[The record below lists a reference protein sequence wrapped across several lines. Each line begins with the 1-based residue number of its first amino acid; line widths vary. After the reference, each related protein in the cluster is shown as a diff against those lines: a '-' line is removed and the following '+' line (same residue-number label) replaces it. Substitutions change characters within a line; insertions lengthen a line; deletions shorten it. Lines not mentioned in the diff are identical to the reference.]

1 MVHSTSSKGPKR
13 YRYYVCTKAMK
24 RGWYTCPSKS
34 VPAGEL
40 ERFVVEQ
47 IRSIGRDPGV
57 LAETIRQVRAQ
68 SQKAI
73 ADLERERGTLERDIA
88 RHGKALK
95 QQLGAVPGSNGADV
109 ARQQDELR
117 RLETRLTEVRERH
130 LVLSRDLVDEREVVQ
145 ALSLFDPVWDS
156 LTPREQA
163 RVVQLL
169 VERVDYDGKNGN
181 VAITFRPTGIKA
193 LAQKEAEDAA

>member
-1 MVHSTSSKGPKR
+1 VD
-13 YRYYVCTKAMK
+13 
-24 RGWYTCPSKS
+24 
-34 VPAGEL
+34 
-40 ERFVVEQ
+40 Q

-57 LAETIRQVRAQ
+57 LAETIRQVRVQ

-88 RHGKALK
+88 RQSKALK
-95 QQLGAVPGSNGADV
+95 QHLTAPGSNGSGV

-130 LVLSRDLVDEREVVQ
+130 VVLTRELVDEREVVQ
-145 ALSLFDPVWDS
+145 ALSLFDPVWAS

-163 RVVQLL
+163 RIVQLL
-169 VERVDYDGKNGN
+169 VERVDYDGKTGT
-181 VAITFRPTGIKA
+181 VAVTFRPTGIKA
-193 LAQKEAEDAA
+193 LAEKAAEDAA